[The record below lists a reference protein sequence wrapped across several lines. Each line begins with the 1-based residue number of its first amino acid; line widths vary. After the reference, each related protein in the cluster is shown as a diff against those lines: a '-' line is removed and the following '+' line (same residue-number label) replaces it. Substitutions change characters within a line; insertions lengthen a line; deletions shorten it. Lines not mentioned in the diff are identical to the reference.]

1 MKSYEDDALNKSYKT
16 SKKRSLRR
24 DIQLALDIVE
34 VKKERIRKA
43 KLVQMAK
50 TNKKPGKFW
59 IIYLSIFMAYLA
71 AVLSALIVLQALINN
86 HSNSTNELFK
96 ITMIYSDCNYHLT
109 NSAPSLI
116 EYKSVAYSESVLT
129 AADHAMINNSFFTDD
144 FFAFKQDS
152 MTRDYLELAQKI
164 TEINDHL
171 VNSKQLVDIGY
182 SRDEFDRS
190 YIWNYNV
197 TNNTLAAYDSNRKSH
212 VDIRLITLQSIRKF
226 RIALGNEL
234 SLSQSDFGAIIN
246 EVRSF
251 MIDKGL
257 GDISNR
263 VHQQESNS
271 RFRFVALTDQYRVH
285 FFSTI
290 GTVSSIVA
298 LIFVLWM
305 VALYMHRRDIASILE
320 TYCVLNFQTL
330 EVELERIHNVEKALY
345 LNTFNAIENMKYA
358 RRNLNDLIPEQR
370 IALDHEKGTNEQ
382 ETESFARKS
391 DKKSAKSIMVKGRGK
406 NHFSNSS
413 KFTYGPPIKVFWY
426 SFIMILLLIVIWGIE
441 AILLVKIGVIV
452 QDSNTIKQMAMT
464 NIEHCMKLRVDY
476 SKYFKLSPYVV
487 LFHDAKQIQD
497 AYSELRYNEDHE
509 RYLQWWTKNQGVLI
523 ESFGKDSTFE
533 ITQNGDLCTLELK
546 PEYADE
552 HEFQQA
558 WAENVKLAC
567 QTGLNGALKKGYF
580 QYSIYEANIMKTVK
594 QKLEP
599 IIKDIYTLD
608 KTTLEAKLREVWYAP
623 KYVQLRGWHQQVY
636 SNLLAI
642 VTTQFQG
649 DIEQKTAAAESFIKT
664 LGQVGIVL
672 AILPLLFYVLVVIPM
687 IRRAYHTSLFTFDA
701 ISPLAIVSNQLS
713 MNKYKS
719 YYSVTSN

>member
-1 MKSYEDDALNKSYKT
+1 
-16 SKKRSLRR
+16 
-24 DIQLALDIVE
+24 
-34 VKKERIRKA
+34 
-43 KLVQMAK
+43 MAK

-59 IIYLSIFMAYLA
+59 IIYLSIFMAYLV

-109 NSAPSLI
+109 NSVPSLI
-116 EYKSVAYSESVLT
+116 EYKSVAYSQSVLT
-129 AADHAMINNSFFTDD
+129 AADHTMINNSFFTDD

-171 VNSKQLVDIGY
+171 VNSKQLIEIGY
-182 SRDEFDRS
+182 SRDEFHRS
-190 YIWNYNV
+190 YIWNYNISS
-197 TNNTLAAYDSNRKSH
+197 NSLAAHDSDRKSH

-226 RIALGNEL
+226 RTALGNEI
-234 SLSQSDFGAIIN
+234 SLSQSDSGAIIN
-246 EVRSF
+246 EMRSF
-251 MIDKGL
+251 LIERGL

-263 VHQQESNS
+263 VQQQVSNS
-271 RFRFVALTDQYRVH
+271 RFRFDALTDQYKVH
-285 FFSTI
+285 FFLTI
-290 GTVSSIVA
+290 AAASGIVA

-305 VALYMHRRDIASILE
+305 VALYMHKRDIASILE

-330 EVELERIHNVEKALY
+330 EVELERIHNVDKALY
-345 LNTFNAIENMKYA
+345 LNSFNAIENMKYA

-370 IALDHEKGTNEQ
+370 IALDYKKGTNEH
-382 ETESFARKS
+382 ETESFAQKS
-391 DKKSAKSIMVKGRGK
+391 DKKSAKSITGKGRGR
-406 NHFSNSS
+406 NQFPHAS
-413 KFTYGPPIKVFWY
+413 KFTYGSPIKVFWY
-426 SFIMILLLIVIWGIE
+426 SFIMILLLIIIWGIE

-464 NIEHCMKLRVDY
+464 NMEHCMRLRIDY

-487 LFHDAKQIQD
+487 LFHDAKQIHN
-497 AYSELRYNEDHE
+497 AYSELIYNEDHE
-509 RYLQWWTKNQGVLI
+509 RYLQWWTKNKGVLI
-523 ESFGKDSTFE
+523 ELFGKGSTFE
-533 ITQNGDLCTLELK
+533 ITQNADMCSLELK
-546 PEYADE
+546 PEYAKE
-552 HEFQQA
+552 HKFTEA
-558 WAENVKLAC
+558 WPEKIKLAC
-567 QTGLNGALKKGYF
+567 QTGLNGVLKKGYF
-580 QYSIYEANIMKTVK
+580 QYSIYEANIMETVK

-623 KYVQLRGWHQQVY
+623 EYVQLRGWHQQVY
-636 SNLLAI
+636 SILLAI
-642 VTTQFQG
+642 VTIQFQG
-649 DIEQKTAAAESFIKT
+649 DIELKTASAESFIKT

-687 IRRAYHTSLFTFDA
+687 IRRAFHTSLFTFDA

>member
-1 MKSYEDDALNKSYKT
+1 MKSDEDNALNKSHKT
-16 SKKRSLRR
+16 SKKRGHRR
-24 DIQLALDIVE
+24 DRELALDIVE

-43 KLVQMAK
+43 KLVQLAK
-50 TNKKPGKFW
+50 TNQRPEKFW
-59 IIYLSIFMAYLA
+59 IIYLSIFTVYLA

-96 ITMIYSDCNYHLT
+96 ITMIYSDCNFHIT
-109 NSAPSLI
+109 NSGPSIL
-116 EYKSVAYSESVLT
+116 EYNSVAYSQSVLT
-129 AADHAMINNSFFTDD
+129 AADHVMINNSFLTDD
-144 FFAFKQDS
+144 FYAFKKDS
-152 MTRDYLELAQKI
+152 MTGDYLELGQKI
-164 TEINDHL
+164 TQINDHL
-171 VNSKQLVDIGY
+171 VNSKHLFDMGY

-190 YIWNYNV
+190 YIWTYNV
-197 TNNTLAAYDSNRKSH
+197 TNNTLAANDSNRKSYID
-212 VDIRLITLQSIRKF
+212 VRLITLQSIRKY
-226 RIALGNEL
+226 RTALGNEL
-234 SLSQSDFGAIIN
+234 SISPLDFGPIIN
-246 EVRSF
+246 EMRSF
-251 MIDKGL
+251 LIERGL

-263 VHQQESNS
+263 VQQQVSNS
-271 RFRFVALTDQYRVH
+271 RFRFVALTDQYRLH

-290 GTVSSIVA
+290 GTVSGIVA

-476 SKYFKLSPYVV
+476 SKYFKLSPYVI
-487 LFHDAKQIQD
+487 LFHDAKQIHD
-497 AYSELRYNEDHE
+497 AYNELSYIEDHE
-509 RYLQWWTKNQGVLI
+509 RYLQWWTKNKGVLV
-523 ESFGKDSTFE
+523 ELFGKDSTFE
-533 ITQNGDLCTLELK
+533 VMQNADLCTLEMPL
-546 PEYADE
+546 EYADE
-552 HEFQQA
+552 HEYQKA
-558 WAENVKLAC
+558 WSENVKVAC
-567 QTGLNGALKKGYF
+567 QTSLNGALKKGYF
-580 QYSIYEANIMKTVK
+580 QYSIYEANMMKTIK

-623 KYVQLRGWHQQVY
+623 EYVQLRGWHQQVY
-636 SNLLAI
+636 SNLLA
-642 VTTQFQG
+642 VAMTLFEGET
-649 DIEQKTAAAESFIKT
+649 EKKTAAADSFIQT
-664 LGQVGIVL
+664 LMQVGIVL

-687 IRRAYHTSLFTFDA
+687 IRRTYHASLFTFDA

-719 YYSVTSN
+719 YYSVTNN